1 MLERLGI
8 TIPVVQAPM
17 AGTSTPALAAGVSN
31 AGGLG
36 SISVGAVGAA
46 EAERMIDETRSLTK
60 RPFNVNVFC
69 HRPATPRPAVEK
81 RWIERLAPIFDSFN
95 SRPPSQLAEIYMSF
109 LADEAMLG
117 VLTRHRPSVVSFH
130 FGLPHPEA
138 VRALRSVGSLLLA
151 TVTSLNEAELAAN
164 AGIDILVAQGYEAGG
179 HRGVFDDDAPD
190 DRLCTLP
197 LVRCLVERQR
207 LPVIAAGGIMD
218 GNGIAAAL
226 ALGAIAAQMGTAFIA
241 CPESAAD
248 DAFRSRLASSA
259 AEHTTMTRV
268 ISGRPARCL
277 GNAFTDF
284 GADVPDGAVPEY
296 PRAYDAGK
304 ALNLAA
310 KKAGNS
316 RYGAQWAGQGAPL
329 SRPMPAAE
337 LINTLDIEL
346 QGARPDGTSRSR

>member
-1 MLERLGI
+1 MLETLGI
-8 TIPVVQAPM
+8 TVPVVQAPM
-17 AGTSTPALAAGVSN
+17 AGTSTPALAAAVSN

-69 HRPATPRPAVEK
+69 HRPATPRQAVEK
-81 RWIERLAPIFDSFN
+81 LWIERLAPIFESFN
-95 SRPPSQLAEIYMSF
+95 ATPPSQLTEIYTSF
-109 LADEAMLG
+109 LADQAMLELL
-117 VLTRHRPSVVSFH
+117 VRHRPSVVSFH
-130 FGLPHPEA
+130 FGLPHGEA
-138 VRALRSVGSLLLA
+138 VRALQCVGSMLLA
-151 TVTSLNEAELAAN
+151 TVTSLYEAELAAA
-164 AGIDILVAQGYEAGG
+164 AGIDVLVAQGYEAGG
-179 HRGVFDDDAPD
+179 HRGVFDADAPD

-197 LVRCLVERQR
+197 LVRCLAERQK

-218 GNGIAAAL
+218 GRGIAASL
-226 ALGAIAAQMGTAFIA
+226 SLGAIAAQMGTAFIA

-268 ISGRPARCL
+268 ISGRPARSL
-277 GNAFTDF
+277 SNAFTQF
-284 GADVPDGAVPEY
+284 GSDVPDDAVPEY

-310 KKAGNS
+310 KTAGNS
-316 RYGAQWAGQGAPL
+316 GYGAQWAGQGAPL

-337 LINTLDIEL
+337 LIKTLNTEF
-346 QGARPDGTSRSR
+346 QNGTA